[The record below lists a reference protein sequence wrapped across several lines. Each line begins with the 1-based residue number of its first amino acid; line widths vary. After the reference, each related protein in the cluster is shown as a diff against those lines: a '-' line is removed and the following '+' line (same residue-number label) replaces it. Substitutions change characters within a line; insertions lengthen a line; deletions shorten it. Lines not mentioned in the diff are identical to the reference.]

1 MFLSRELFSSV
12 VENTPLISIDLIVE
26 NSEGKVLLGK
36 RVNEPAKSFWFVPG
50 GRVFKDETLDNAFS
64 RTLREEIGLDLV
76 RNESS
81 FYGLYEHFYENNVF
95 NNAFTTH
102 YIVLAHKIMT
112 DEELKLNNQHESYRW
127 FSKEE
132 LLKRNDVH
140 KYTKDY
146 FQGDKND

>member
-1 MFLSRELFSSV
+1 MFLSKELFSSV

-36 RVNEPAKSFWFVPG
+36 RVNEPAKGFWFVPG
-50 GRVFKDETLDNAFS
+50 GRVFKDETLDIAAA
-64 RTLREEIGLDLV
+64 RTLKEEIGLELK
-76 RNESS
+76 REALS

-95 NNAFTTH
+95 DDSFTTH
-102 YIVLAHKIMT
+102 YIVLAHKITT
-112 DEELKLNNQHESYRW
+112 DTELKLNNQHELYKW

-132 LLKRNDVH
+132 LLEIDDVH

-146 FQGDKND
+146 FRGEIK

>member
-112 DEELKLNNQHESYRW
+112 DEELKLNNQHESYQW

-132 LLKRNDVH
+132 LLKRDDVH
-140 KYTKDY
+140 RYTKDY
-146 FQGDKND
+146 FQEDIK